1 MASQREPGKPLAN
14 ARHERFA
21 QARAAGKSATGAY
34 EEAGYE
40 PDSGHASR
48 LAGNGSVF
56 ERVTELLKEA
66 ERLAVDASKITKD
79 MVLGGLLH
87 EAMHARSDGA
97 RVQAWKHLGQSNV
110 IGLFVGDDENTRPKT
125 VPEICRAIAG
135 DNDDLYRML
144 LTTMPLA
151 PSEKQ

>member
-1 MASQREPGKPLAN
+1 MRRERRPGDPLDN

-21 QARAAGKSATGAY
+21 QGIASGQSATDAY
-34 EEAGYE
+34 DEAGY
-40 PDSGHASR
+40 SANRGNAST
-48 LAGNGSVF
+48 LKANQNVC
-56 ERVTELLKEA
+56 ERVNELLKEA

-87 EAMHARSDGA
+87 EAMHAKSDGA

-110 IGLFVGDDENTRPKT
+110 IALFVGDDENSKPQTPK
-125 VPEICRAIAG
+125 EIARAIAG
-135 DNDDLYRML
+135 DNDELYRQI
-144 LTTMPLA
+144 LTTVPLA

>member
-1 MASQREPGKPLAN
+1 MPREREPGKPLDN

-21 QARAAGKSATGAY
+21 QGVASGKSATDAY
-34 EEAGYE
+34 DDAGYE
-40 PDSGHASR
+40 PDRSHASR
-48 LAGNGSVF
+48 LASNGNVS
-56 ERVTELLKEA
+56 ERVEELLKEA

-87 EAMHARSDGA
+87 EAMHAKSDGA

-110 IGLFVGDDENTRPKT
+110 VGLFIGDDENRKPATPQ
-125 VPEICRAIAG
+125 ECARAIAG
-135 DNDDLYRML
+135 DDDELYRMI
-144 LTTMPLA
+144 LTRVPMA

>member
-1 MASQREPGKPLAN
+1 MPRERRPGEPLDN

-21 QARAAGKSATGAY
+21 HGIASGKSATDAY
-34 EEAGYE
+34 DEAGY
-40 PDSGHASR
+40 SANRGNAST
-48 LAGNGSVF
+48 LKANQNVS
-56 ERVTELLKEA
+56 ERVNELLKEA

-87 EAMHARSDGA
+87 EAMYAKSDGA

-110 IGLFVGDDENTRPKT
+110 IALFVPDDENAKPKT
-125 VPEICRAIAG
+125 APENARAIAG
-135 DNDDLYRML
+135 DDDELYRMI
-144 LTTMPLA
+144 LTRVPLA